1 MLSPVLVE
9 LLLRLAREAALRAGV
24 GPLAA
29 VVHLVLLQLPLGP
42 EHLLADAAP
51 LGVLRVVDLEVQ
63 AQRAQLLEALLALRA
78 LEHAVHRRVR
88 LQERVSRSFS
98 KPRSRR
104 RRDRLRAVRLGEFLV
119 RSCANFSLWC
129 RRAQNEGGTGQGT
142 VERGVTRSW
151 TPFTTHNS
159 RMQLVRRSGA

>member
-9 LLLRLAREAALRAGV
+9 LLLRLAREAALWAGV

-29 VVHLVLLQLPLGP
+29 VVHLVLLELPLGA

-51 LGVLRVVDLEVQ
+51 LGVLRVVDLEVE

-88 LQERVSRSFS
+88 LQA
-98 KPRSRR
+98 K
-104 RRDRLRAVRLGEFLV
+104 
-119 RSCANFSLWC
+119 
-129 RRAQNEGGTGQGT
+129 T
-142 VERGVTRSW
+142 VV
-151 TPFTTHNS
+151 
-159 RMQLVRRSGA
+159 V

>member
-9 LLLRLAREAALRAGV
+9 LLLRLAREAALWAGV

-42 EHLLADAAP
+42 EHLLAHAAP

-63 AQRAQLLEALLALRA
+63 PQRPQLLEALLALRA

-88 LQERVSRSFS
+88 LQGESAFSQSCSWTWAVSRE
-98 KPRSRR
+98 
-104 RRDRLRAVRLGEFLV
+104 VV
-119 RSCANFSLWC
+119 
-129 RRAQNEGGTGQGT
+129 
-142 VERGVTRSW
+142 
-151 TPFTTHNS
+151 
-159 RMQLVRRSGA
+159 